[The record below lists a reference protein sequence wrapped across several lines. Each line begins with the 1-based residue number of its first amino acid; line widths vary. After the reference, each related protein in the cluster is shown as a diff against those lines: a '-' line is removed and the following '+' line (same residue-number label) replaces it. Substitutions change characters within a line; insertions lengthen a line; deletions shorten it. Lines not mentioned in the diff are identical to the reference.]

1 MECKDR
7 INVTARAGRRVLIET
22 LWNVKQIKTIAE
34 ELDLS
39 RINRNIV
46 ECKVSCN
53 SGKWRAENRINRNIV
68 ECKVVFVL
76 SFLDVIFCINRNI
89 VECKEL
95 MFLLSFSL
103 SNCINRN
110 IVECKVIIGSSRFSL
125 ILVLI
130 ETLWNVKGGLC
141 PGFGRR

>member
-1 MECKDR
+1 M
-7 INVTARAGRRVLIET
+7 TIE
-22 LWNVKQIKTIAE
+22 I
-34 ELDLS
+34 LDY
-39 RINRNIV
+39 R
-46 ECKVSCN
+46 
-53 SGKWRAENRINRNIV
+53 
-68 ECKVVFVL
+68 
-76 SFLDVIFCINRNI
+76 INRNI

>member
-68 ECKVVFVL
+68 ECK
-76 SFLDVIFCINRNI
+76 
-89 VECKEL
+89 EL